1 MKKSD
6 QILRFSSGNNVT
18 YVISFVFFRLEIHTR
33 TIEIQLFSSRFFSVY
48 IVANFSGRNIRK
60 FLLKRSIRS
69 GFVRSLSF
77 VAFRHGVS
85 WSRERW
91 RSPFPTENAKK
102 TVGRNPARE
111 RWVTSERFMGFYTLL
126 GRTIS
131 SSRFIDSFASFLRHF
146 SFQLIAPS
154 AINFIKLNR

>member
-18 YVISFVFFRLEIHTR
+18 HVISFVFFRLEIHTR

-60 FLLKRSIRS
+60 FLLKRSIRVS
-69 GFVRSLSF
+69 FDPFRS